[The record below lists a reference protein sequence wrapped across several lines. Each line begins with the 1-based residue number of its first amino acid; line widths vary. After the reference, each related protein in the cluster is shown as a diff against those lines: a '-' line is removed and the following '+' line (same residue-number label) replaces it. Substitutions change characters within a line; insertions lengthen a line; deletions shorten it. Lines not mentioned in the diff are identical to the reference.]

1 MKAPPSNSPF
11 WKLMN
16 VMSRVNVAAYRAS
29 GGRLGNHIGKA
40 PVLLVHHVGRR
51 TGKARVSPVLY
62 LEDGDRL
69 VIVASKGGTDKNPA
83 WYHNLM
89 AHPDATIEVGR
100 DTIDVVASEAAG
112 EERERLYGAQ
122 AERIPQF
129 AEYQKRTQRLIPVI
143 VLTPREGSHQS

>member
-69 VIVASKGGTDKNPA
+69 VIVASKGGTDKHPA

-89 AHPDATIEVGR
+89 ASPDTEVELG
-100 DTIDVVASEAAG
+100 
-112 EERERLYGAQ
+112 RERRRVRARKATKDERSTLWPRLVQMYDSYDDYQRQ
-122 AERIPQF
+122 ATTHRV
-129 AEYQKRTQRLIPVI
+129 IPVV
-143 VLTPREGSHQS
+143 VLEPR